1 MKNGTKFVAAGL
13 IAASLMFAPVMASA
27 HERIGDAA
35 MGAAAGALVA
45 GPIGLVAGGAIGY
58 VEGPHISHHIFH
70 DHHHYRHYRR
80 HRHHDYR

>member
-1 MKNGTKFVAAGL
+1 MKRGTIVVAAGL
-13 IAASLMFAPVMASA
+13 VAAGVMLTPVVASA

-58 VEGPHISHHIFH
+58 TEGPHISHHIFH

-80 HRHHDYR
+80 YRHHDYR

>member
-1 MKNGTKFVAAGL
+1 MKRGTIVAAAGLVAAGL
-13 IAASLMFAPVMASA
+13 MLAPVAASA

-58 VEGPHISHHIFH
+58 AEGPHISHHIFH

-80 HRHHDYR
+80 YRHHDYR

>member
-1 MKNGTKFVAAGL
+1 MKSGILIAAAIAAGL
-13 IAASLMFAPVMASA
+13 TLAPIMASA

-58 VEGPHISHHIFH
+58 AEGPHISHHIFH
-70 DHHHYRHYRR
+70 GHHYRHY
-80 HRHHDYR
+80 HYHHHHYR